1 MRASLVFTVYDER
14 FAKAKNPFKE
24 LQKLVK
30 TLVDEGKLTF
40 TYGGRLID
48 ETRRVR
54 IIKKLDKEMMGNI
67 FEDRWEDV
75 EIKCIIP
82 GLKEEDYDGF
92 ELHFKQ
98 DCYPTHFVAT
108 AVSC

>member
-1 MRASLVFTVYDER
+1 MKAGLAFTIYDER
-14 FAKAKNPFKE
+14 FAKAKNPYKE
-24 LQKLVK
+24 LQKLIS
-30 TLVDEGKLTF
+30 TLIDEGKLTF
-40 TYGGRLID
+40 TYGGRLTN

-54 IIKKLDKEMMGNI
+54 VLKKLRLDDTGNI

-75 EIKCIIP
+75 GIDCIIP
-82 GLKEEDYDGF
+82 GLKEENFVPF

-108 AVSC
+108 AVWY